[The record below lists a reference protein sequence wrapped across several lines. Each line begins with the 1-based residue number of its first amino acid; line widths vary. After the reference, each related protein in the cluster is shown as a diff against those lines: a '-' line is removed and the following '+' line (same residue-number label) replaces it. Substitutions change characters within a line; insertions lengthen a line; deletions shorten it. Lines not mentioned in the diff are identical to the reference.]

1 MGTREFPVGQVHDNL
16 SFILTSV
23 AKGDR
28 VKVKD
33 RTTLIAVF
41 RKATEDDKEISVR
54 HLEGEF
60 TRQAGPL
67 LRNISAPF
75 VITGIGGKILA
86 VVEPKSSP
94 A

>member
-1 MGTREFPVGQVHDNL
+1 MSTKEFPVGQVHDNL
-16 SFILTSV
+16 SFILASV
-23 AKGDR
+23 AHGDV

-41 RKATEDDKEISVR
+41 RKATEDDKGISVQ
-54 HLEGEF
+54 HLQGEF

-86 VVEPKSSP
+86 VVEPPKP